1 MKPLSLIVLFLGA
14 SFAQAPI
21 PMPQRP
27 VPPEAPGAENDV
39 RLPNG
44 KLQRDEI
51 AKADYKKN
59 LDDAI
64 ELARLAEELRA
75 DLEKETAFVVS
86 LKTIKKTEDIEK
98 LERNIRGRLKRF

>member
-1 MKPLSLIVLFLGA
+1 MKPLSLIVFLLSA
-14 SFAQAPI
+14 SFAQI
-21 PMPQRP
+21 PPQ
-27 VPPEAPGAENDV
+27 VTPPPPPALENNT

-59 LDDAI
+59 LDDAA
-64 ELARLAEELRA
+64 ELVRLADELRA

-98 LERNIRGRLKRF
+98 LERNIRGRLKRY

>member
-1 MKPLSLIVLFLGA
+1 MKPLSLIVLLLGA

-21 PMPQRP
+21 PPRP
-27 VPPEAPGAENDV
+27 TPPGQENDT

-59 LDDAI
+59 LDDAT
-64 ELARLAEELRA
+64 ELARLAAEVSS
-75 DLEKETAFVVS
+75 DLQKESAYVVS

-98 LERNIRGRLKRF
+98 LARNIRGRLKKY